1 MITSSSGRTRPG
13 SSSSRATRSKTS
25 KTWCSGTRHSMSSRS
40 ERVEPLNWSTEPTL
54 GGSHAPWK
62 FRGERS
68 GVVDDMRVVI
78 FGATGNIGS
87 SLVSALAVE
96 PSVTGITGVARR
108 VPIGRDEK
116 VTWLSADVTQDD
128 LNPVVAGAD
137 AVIHLAWSIQP

>member
-1 MITSSSGRTRPG
+1 
-13 SSSSRATRSKTS
+13 
-25 KTWCSGTRHSMSSRS
+25 
-40 ERVEPLNWSTEPTL
+40 
-54 GGSHAPWK
+54 
-62 FRGERS
+62 
-68 GVVDDMRVVI
+68 MRVVI

-108 VPIGRDEK
+108 VPTGRDEK

-137 AVIHLAWSIQP
+137 AVIHLAWSIQPSRRPDDLYRTNVLGSRRVLEAVQATG